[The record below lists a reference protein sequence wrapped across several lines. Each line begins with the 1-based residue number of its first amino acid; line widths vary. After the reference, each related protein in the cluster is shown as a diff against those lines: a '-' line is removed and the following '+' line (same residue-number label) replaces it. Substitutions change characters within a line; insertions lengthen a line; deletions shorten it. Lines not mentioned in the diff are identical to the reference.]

1 MKNKMV
7 GSSSKEIKRENL
19 RSTFFFNGFKYSVKS
34 YNDSGSMIDLGFL

>member
-19 RSTFFFNGFKYSVKS
+19 RNTLFNGFKYSAKS
-34 YNDSGSMIDLGFL
+34 YNDSGSVIDLGFL